1 MKKKMKEDARMAS
14 RTGVVVAVADVVEDT
29 KPAVHAVGQQE
40 MEAAAPASEI
50 HRWPLRESGI
60 ETQGTT
66 SGLVVAS

>member
-29 KPAVHAVGQQE
+29 KPAVHSVGQQE

-50 HRWPLRESGI
+50 HR
-60 ETQGTT
+60 
-66 SGLVVAS
+66 